1 MKIAVN
7 TPENLKAS
15 VNENEVSLSWNATE
29 QMMMN
34 AMETRIKDYEQVW
47 LSNDNYQ
54 LTPDFL
60 MTRICFMKLIRTRA
74 LVRLDIDI

>member
-1 MKIAVN
+1 MNSNGGHTFRDGNGYLIKEA
-7 TPENLKAS
+7 
-15 VNENEVSLSWNATE
+15 LSWNATE